1 MLSPTR
7 ALSNSPPLLNE
18 LFDFVGIVE
27 VIGAVLCITL
37 IHYTGKRPLT
47 FTSTIGCGICFGLT
61 ATYAFLLPN
70 MEDFGV
76 KSIVQAPNITNE
88 TFSQALNILSTEGGE
103 VSNEYSWI
111 PLTLLLGSAL
121 LSHSGIR
128 LLPWILVGEVFS
140 SKVRA
145 TGAGFASGMGYVF
158 GFLANK
164 LFLQMIETLTLPG
177 TFWLYAAVAFV
188 GAGVL
193 FKILPET
200 EGRTLIVS
208 IGFWST

>member
-1 MLSPTR
+1 MNYFSKHAYLTP
-7 ALSNSPPLLNE
+7 LSNQ
-18 LFDFVGIVE
+18 LFDFAGIVE

-70 MEDFGV
+70 MEDFSSV
-76 KSIVQAPNITNE
+76 NAKNE
-88 TFSQALNILSTEGGE
+88 SSFSLLPTENGD
-103 VSNEYSWI
+103 VTSDYSWI

-164 LFLQMIETLTLPG
+164 LFLDMVATLTLPG

-208 IGFWST
+208 I